1 LTQPS
6 RIHTIIS
13 RSAAM
18 IKPSEQIGQRLT
30 DIDHKLITEKQLA
43 DAFDVG
49 YRRINADTGDFIEY
63 SHELARRNP
72 VLGSQSALGA
82 FESLAQSGDT
92 GKTGLALAA
101 LGMSLHWWGHD
112 WEALNYLDEAHS
124 TLTGT
129 YPKLVVEWH
138 RCLCER
144 RLNGLQDTHL
154 RLNDIAAQLE
164 SGGSAVAAMCCRLD
178 NAIVNLQ
185 QDDLEKRQAF
195 LKSAKSFFKL
205 HNLWGDAGIA
215 LIIEARLSFD
225 RGELEAGSQQLDE
238 AEGYLS
244 RANMPAMLGFCWML
258 RGIYFNH
265 HRKVD
270 QAVAWL
276 DKAIT
281 RARALQHHYYEALAL
296 MDLAAIQYHQGKSE
310 ESYQTNQAIKAIART
325 LKVRLLEASAT
336 LTEANWH
343 FNKGEYAAAQDGYV
357 RAQAYYE
364 QVGHQPSVGICIIN
378 QGVVARRLGHFGQS
392 LNLLNQSL
400 DLFEANSQY
409 EFVATTHHNLGKTY
423 AAFGYIEPA
432 IKHYQLSIDT
442 IEETGAEAQS
452 GKTLV
457 ELALLLAERNDIE
470 QAHAKL
476 DQVKRE
482 AASAGMLFDLALCDQ
497 ARGDILLKERKPI
510 QALEAFQSSLEQCE
524 SLTLL
529 DTSRNS
535 RLGICEA
542 LIAQRRFEEAREQIE
557 QIDPG
562 DHPARLRWRLH
573 LLDARIERENL
584 NFQAAL
590 SAYVS
595 ALDEI
600 RLARRSLD
608 FEEYIE
614 QFVHALEPVY
624 FEAFEQAIELENC
637 LEALVIAELHGNQ
650 LLGIRLGHRAAE
662 ERDLRTLPEQ
672 LTAVLNA
679 KLGSEWTILRYAWG
693 KNHIRLFVLTPG
705 GLSWHKIPLDRAVQM
720 ALRLCSSPDI
730 SFRQFAFLDDPQLQP
745 GTSGQGKSTRRQ
757 LFNSLFPEAVRQRLH
772 PDHTL
777 IVVPTH
783 QLHGLPFQAL
793 IDGDTPLIE
802 KTQVLYTHSLSTLLG
817 TMKRSPAQPDDG
829 RQGLILAQSEFAAED
844 FPALPHIEYEVAAI
858 NRKNP
863 AISRYPTAELSRQ
876 NLRRAGQTGSL
887 SQAKLLHIATH
898 AYYDAE
904 TGAYTGL
911 LLGEDV
917 LGIEDIY
924 NWKLQ
929 AQLVTLSACQTGMG
943 RWYYGD
949 EIVGITQA
957 FLSAGA
963 RSVIASLWQV
973 ADEHAADLMAE
984 LYTRLESCGEPAKA
998 LAEAQRQASRSGLE
1012 TFYWAPFSVFGQP

>member
-1 LTQPS
+1 
-6 RIHTIIS
+6 
-13 RSAAM
+13 M
-18 IKPSEQIGQRLT
+18 IKPLERINQRLT
-30 DIDHKLITEKQLA
+30 DIDHKLITEQQLTNAFGEGYRQVRA
-43 DAFDVG
+43 DA
-49 YRRINADTGDFIEY
+49 DTFIKY
-63 SHELARRNP
+63 SHELARQNP

-82 FESLAQSGDT
+82 FEYLSQSDDIERI
-92 GKTGLALAA
+92 GLASAA

-112 WEALNYLDEAHS
+112 WKALNYLDAAHS

-129 YPKLVVEWH
+129 FPRLMVEWH
-138 RCLCER
+138 QCLCER

-164 SGGSAVAAMCCRLD
+164 SGGSTTAAMRCRLD

-185 QDDLEKRQAF
+185 QDDLKKRQAF
-195 LKSAKSFFKL
+195 LNSAKSFFKS
-205 HNLWGDAGIA
+205 HSLWGDAGIA

-225 RGELEAGSQQLDE
+225 RGALEVGSQQLDE
-238 AEGYLS
+238 AEDDLS
-244 RANMPAMLGFCWML
+244 RADMLAMLGFCWML

-281 RARALQHHYYEALAL
+281 RARALRHQYYEALAL

-310 ESYQTNQAIKAIART
+310 ESYQTNQTIKAIAHT

-336 LTEANWH
+336 LTEANWN

-357 RAQAYYE
+357 QAQACYE
-364 QVGHQPSVGICIIN
+364 QVGHQPSVGICIMN

-392 LNLLNQSL
+392 LRLLNQSL
-400 DLFEANSQY
+400 DLFEENSQY
-409 EFVATTHHNLGKTY
+409 EFIATTHHNLGKTY

-432 IKHYQLSIDT
+432 IKHYQLSIET
-442 IEETGAEAQS
+442 IEETGAAAQG

-457 ELALLLAERNDIE
+457 ELALLLAERDDIE
-470 QAHAKL
+470 QAHVKL
-476 DQVKRE
+476 DQVERE
-482 AASAGMLFDLALCDQ
+482 AMSAGMLFDLALCDQ
-497 ARGDILLKERKPI
+497 ARGDILLKEHKPAL
-510 QALEAFQSSLEQCE
+510 ALEAFRSSLEQCE
-524 SLTLL
+524 TLNLL

-535 RLGICEA
+535 RLGMCEA
-542 LIAQRRFEEAREQIE
+542 LIAQRRLEEARDQID

-562 DHPARLRWRLH
+562 DHPARLRWRLY
-573 LLDARIERENL
+573 LLDARIDREKL
-584 NFQAAL
+584 DFQAAL
-590 SAYVS
+590 SAYIS

-614 QFVHALEPVY
+614 QFVRALEPVY

-672 LTAVLNA
+672 LTTALNA
-679 KLGSEWTILRYAWG
+679 KLGYEWTILRYAWG
-693 KNHIRLFVLTPG
+693 KDHIRLFVLTPG
-705 GLSWHKIPLDRAVQM
+705 ELTWYKIPLDRAVQM

-745 GTSGQGKSTRRQ
+745 GTSGQGKLTRQQ
-757 LFNSLFPEAVRQRLH
+757 LYNCLFPEAVRQRLH

-777 IVVPTH
+777 IIVPTH

-793 IDGDTPLIE
+793 IDGDSPLIE
-802 KTQVLYTHSLSTLLG
+802 KTQVLYTHSLSTLLE
-817 TMKRSPAQPDDG
+817 TMKRSPAQPGND

-844 FPALPHIEYEVAAI
+844 FPALPHVEYEVAAI

-863 AISRYPTAELSRQ
+863 TISRYPNAKLSRQ
-876 NLRRAGQTGSL
+876 DLLRAGQTGSL

-904 TGAYTGL
+904 TGAYAGL
-911 LLGEDV
+911 LLSEDV

-963 RSVIASLWQV
+963 QSVIASLWQV